1 MPKLVTLI
9 GFPGVGKS
17 TYAQQLVAQGFTLIS
32 GDAVIE
38 STREK
43 YGLASTDEAY
53 VQHKDEINARM
64 DTLMNEAVTRGD
76 SIVVDAL
83 NLSQRHR
90 RRHLEA
96 IRNAPH
102 AYTAEAVVLY
112 PPEAEEHAARLG
124 ARALLQGHLNMA
136 DGLQMMRW
144 EQSYEPPQAAEG
156 FASIRYEGIAPKD
169 PLMSMQR

>member
-1 MPKLVTLI
+1 MPKLITLI

-17 TYAQQLVAQGFTLIS
+17 TYAKQFLAQGFTLIS

-38 STREK
+38 ATREK
-43 YGLASTDEAY
+43 YGLASTDETY
-53 VQHKDEINARM
+53 VLHKDEINARM
-64 DTLMNEAVTRGD
+64 DSLMNDAVKRGD

-90 RRHLEA
+90 RRHLDA
-96 IRNAPH
+96 IKNAPH

-112 PPEAEEHAARLG
+112 PPEAEEHATRLVARVM
-124 ARALLQGHLNMA
+124 LQGHLSMA

-144 EQSYEPPQAAEG
+144 EQSYEPPQAEEG
-156 FASIRYEGIAPKD
+156 FNSIRFEGIEPRNA
-169 PLMSMQR
+169 LMNMQR